1 MRSIRSTLGVLIMTI
16 LHIIASHLAVDA
28 LTTLVER
35 SDAND
40 GYVFMDDGVY
50 VLLGKGLLVSGSRDV
65 FVLQGHVDERGL
77 KSISNDHVTLI
88 NMSGLVQ
95 LTASYTSSMSW

>member
-1 MRSIRSTLGVLIMTI
+1 MMAI
-16 LHIIASHLAVDA
+16 LHIVANHLAVDA

-50 VLLGKGLLVSGSRDV
+50 VLLGKGLLALGSRDV
-65 FVLQGHVDERGL
+65 FVLAGHVDERGL
-77 KSISNDHVTLI
+77 KRISSDNVTLI
-88 NMSGLVQ
+88 NMSGLVR